1 MKVYRGYDKQYG
13 IITHPDWIYVTG
25 DLEQAKYY
33 ASRDGSIKNG
43 GVIEYNIDDDL
54 NFLTIDDVNQYM
66 EEYDEEYSINDL
78 LWYQQGLSDDLINY
92 GDGIMFEDP
101 KFQDH
106 IIYILFDKKYLKNG
120 HEVDLVNETY
130 FKNINEILRL
140 SGVKLNEEIVYSK
153 TYNDGYNNGLMDVI
167 LKNPT
172 RKELYDNHMD
182 AARVVI
188 DTSTGDFY
196 FCGAGDFIHDQMIDK
211 IGVGS
216 NDSIFYDYHENTFY
230 IRDEW
235 EDEEDL
241 EDFYNEN
248 KGWLSAYP
256 YIQNNMPNFKLKMMD
271 IYGPETPWD

>member
-1 MKVYRGYDKQYG
+1 
-13 IITHPDWIYVTG
+13 
-25 DLEQAKYY
+25 
-33 ASRDGSIKNG
+33 
-43 GVIEYNIDDDL
+43 
-54 NFLTIDDVNQYM
+54 
-66 EEYDEEYSINDL
+66 
-78 LWYQQGLSDDLINY
+78 
-92 GDGIMFEDP
+92 MFE
-101 KFQDH
+101 K
-106 IIYILFDKKYLKNG
+106 
-120 HEVDLVNETY
+120 E
-130 FKNINEILRL
+130 INEILKL
-140 SGVKLNEEIVYSK
+140 SGLKLNEEIVYSK

-216 NDSIFYDYHENTFY
+216 NDSIFYDYQENTFY